1 MIKAT
6 FYKRGEI
13 LCGFE
18 IDGHSGYAEAGSD
31 IICASVSS
39 VAYMA
44 VNTITDIIGDKADI
58 SISDGYFRFM
68 TGSNRNETK
77 VVLEGLK
84 LHVSALVGDY
94 SEFITCKEKTLL
106 KE

>member
-13 LCGFE
+13 LRGFE
-18 IDGHSGYAEAGSD
+18 ISGHSGYAEAGAD

-44 VNTITDIIGDKADI
+44 VNTITDVIGEKADI

-68 TGSNRNETK
+68 TDGDFNETK

-84 LHVSALVGDY
+84 LHVSALAGDY
-94 SEFITCKEKTLL
+94 SEFITCKEETL
-106 KE
+106 

>member
-6 FYKRGEI
+6 FYKRGEV

-18 IDGHSGYAEAGSD
+18 IDGHSGYSEAGSD

-44 VNTITDIIGDKADI
+44 VNTITDVIGDKADI

-68 TGSNRNETK
+68 TDSCRKETK

-84 LHVSALVGDY
+84 LHVSALAGDY
-94 SEFITCKEKTLL
+94 SEYITCKEKTLL

>member
-6 FYKRGEI
+6 FYKRGKI

-18 IDGHSGYAEAGSD
+18 ISGHSGYDEEGAD

-44 VNTITDIIGDKADI
+44 VNTITDVIGDKADI
-58 SISDGYFRFM
+58 SISDGYFRF
-68 TGSNRNETK
+68 TTDSSRNETK
-77 VVLEGLK
+77 VVLEGLN
-84 LHVSALVGDY
+84 LHVKALADDY
-94 SEFITCKEKTLL
+94 CEYIICEEKDL
-106 KE
+106 

>member
-44 VNTITDIIGDKADI
+44 VNTITDVIGDKADI

-84 LHVSALVGDY
+84 LHVSALAGDY
-94 SEFITCKEKTLL
+94 SEYIICEEKII
-106 KE
+106 